1 MVWMAFSR
9 AFRTPTLLKSTD
21 RQWGQR
27 GENTPYSSA
36 FHPILLG
43 FLRFSGIAGQGR
55 PWICVA
61 AIRATYR
68 PGHGNLFG
76 CPHVRLGKANIL
88 LGAGNLPLMP
98 FRKSLVHTPSI
109 SLSAIHRGRWLCP
122 VPLSYQFIDLIN
134 SSMTTATAR
143 WSNYKLACHAE
154 KHNWKACPRPTRAA
168 GRNILIS
175 PFRSFRSTRS
185 IR

>member
-27 GENTPYSSA
+27 GESTPYSSA
-36 FHPILLG
+36 FRPILLG

-55 PWICVA
+55 PRICVA
-61 AIRATYR
+61 AIRATYC

-76 CPHVRLGKANIL
+76 GPYVRLRQSNIL
-88 LGAGNLPLMP
+88 LGTGNLAPMP
-98 FRKSLVHTPSI
+98 FRKSLVHTPS
-109 SLSAIHRGRWLCP
+109 LSAIHRDYQLCP
-122 VPLSYQFIDLIN
+122 VPILSIYRRQPPRPVGLAGPAIGWPVMLKRTIG
-134 SSMTTATAR
+134 
-143 WSNYKLACHAE
+143 KLA
-154 KHNWKACPRPTRAA
+154 RGQRQGQAA
-168 GRNILIS
+168 GRNLPIS